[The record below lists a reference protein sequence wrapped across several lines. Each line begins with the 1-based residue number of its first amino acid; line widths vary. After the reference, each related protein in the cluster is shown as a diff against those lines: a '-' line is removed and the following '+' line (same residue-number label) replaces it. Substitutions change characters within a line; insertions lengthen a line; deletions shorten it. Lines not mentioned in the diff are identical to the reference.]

1 MKTVDE
7 LRNELNELYGA
18 IMALSVVM
26 QTVHQQQQEK
36 TKQMFEIKQLIRDL
50 QELSDA
56 QLQ

>member
-36 TKQMFEIKQLIRDL
+36 TQQMFEIKQLIRDL